1 MCQIV
6 HTKLASEHFKC
17 LLHMKTDPDACLPN
31 LALLCEGFCNKAYL
45 FYCPY
50 MYIHCDTHMCACVS
64 NFTVWVG
71 SGSCCTYVPGAA
83 WSHSGQPIPRVEY
96 TEEEVKTW

>member
-1 MCQIV
+1 MQTLVYPI
-6 HTKLASEHFKC
+6 
-17 LLHMKTDPDACLPN
+17 LHCSVK
-31 LALLCEGFCNKAYL
+31 GSVISL
-45 FYCPY
+45 FPIIIPY
-50 MYIHCDTHMCACVS
+50 MYIHRDTHMCACVS